1 MNFPAETPFPEPR
14 GSCGAHSATASSAC
28 GPAILPDQ
36 MPTLDIE
43 GDRVVIHLSRGQAV
57 MALARQVS
65 VPSAAVA
72 SVEVVEDGADVDLGW
87 RVGGTSIP
95 RRLWFG
101 RFRRRGKGR
110 TFAAVYA
117 GQPAVVV
124 RTKPGETDWDKLV
137 LSLEDA
143 RDAAETIRAAAGLP
157 SALQ

>member
-1 MNFPAETPFPEPR
+1 MVDAGTGDTP
-14 GSCGAHSATASSAC
+14 CH
-28 GPAILPDQ
+28 
-36 MPTLDIE
+36 MPTLAIE
-43 GDRVVIHLSRGQAV
+43 GPRVVVHLSGPQAV

-65 VPSAAVA
+65 VPTAAVA
-72 SVEVVEDGADVDLGW
+72 SVQLVSNGADVDLGW

-124 RTKPGETDWDKLV
+124 RTAPGEADWDKLV
-137 LSLEDA
+137 LTLEDA

-157 SALQ
+157 AVLQ

>member
-1 MNFPAETPFPEPR
+1 MAFLRAAGRAAWSAR
-14 GSCGAHSATASSAC
+14 G
-28 GPAILPDQ
+28 PVILHAR
-36 MPTLDIE
+36 MPTLDID
-43 GDRVVIHLSRGQAV
+43 GDRVVAYMSGRQAV

-65 VPSAAVA
+65 VPAASVA

-101 RFRRRGKGR
+101 RYRRRGRGR

-124 RTKPGETDWDKLV
+124 RTKAGEADWDKLV
-137 LSLEDA
+137 LTLDDA
-143 RDAAETIRAAAGLP
+143 RGAAETIRTAAGLP

>member
-1 MNFPAETPFPEPR
+1 
-14 GSCGAHSATASSAC
+14 
-28 GPAILPDQ
+28 
-36 MPTLDIE
+36 MPTLDIAD
-43 GDRVVIHLSRGQAV
+43 GRVVVHLSGGQAV

-65 VPSAAVA
+65 VPAAAVA
-72 SVEVVEDGADVDLGW
+72 SVEVVDDGADVDLGW
-87 RVGGTSIP
+87 RTGGTSIP

-124 RTKPGETDWDKLV
+124 RTTAGAADWDKLV

-143 RDAAETIRAAAGLP
+143 RDAAEAIRAAAGLP

>member
-1 MNFPAETPFPEPR
+1 MSMNFPAETCFPEPR
-14 GSCGAHSATASSAC
+14 GSYMPRSGAAWSAR
-28 GPAILPDQ
+28 GPGILPRV
-36 MPTLDIE
+36 PTLDLE
-43 GDRVVIHLSRGQAV
+43 ADRAVAHLSGGQAV

-65 VPSAAVA
+65 VPLAAIA
-72 SVEVVEDGADVDLGW
+72 SVEVVDDGADVDLGW

-124 RTKPGETDWDKLV
+124 RTRT
-137 LSLEDA
+137 A
-143 RDAAETIRAAAGLP
+143 RPTGT
-157 SALQ
+157 SSC

>member
-1 MNFPAETPFPEPR
+1 
-14 GSCGAHSATASSAC
+14 
-28 GPAILPDQ
+28 
-36 MPTLDIE
+36 MPTLDIAD
-43 GDRVVIHLSRGQAV
+43 DRVVVHLSGGQAV

-65 VPSAAVA
+65 VPAAAVA
-72 SVEVVEDGADVDLGW
+72 SVEVVDDGADVDLGW

-124 RTKPGETDWDKLV
+124 RTRAGEADWDKLV
-137 LSLEDA
+137 LSLDDA
-143 RDAAETIRAAAGLP
+143 HDAADSIRAAAGLA

>member
-1 MNFPAETPFPEPR
+1 MELNFEDGRA
-14 GSCGAHSATASSAC
+14 
-28 GPAILPDQ
+28 
-36 MPTLDIE
+36 
-43 GDRVVIHLSRGQAV
+43 VVHLQGRQAV

-65 VPSAAVA
+65 VPVAAIA
-72 SVEVVEDGADVDLGW
+72 SVEVVGDGADVDLGW

-117 GQPAVVV
+117 GEPAVVV
-124 RTKPGETDWDKLV
+124 RTAPGAADWDKLV
-137 LSLEDA
+137 LTLDDA
-143 RDAAETIRAAAGLP
+143 PAAAESIRAAAGLP

>member
-1 MNFPAETPFPEPR
+1 MPEL
-14 GSCGAHSATASSAC
+14 S
-28 GPAILPDQ
+28 IVD
-36 MPTLDIE
+36 
-43 GDRVVIHLSRGQAV
+43 DRAVVELVGRQAV

-65 VPSAAVA
+65 VPLGSIA
-72 SVEVVEDGADVDLGW
+72 SIEVVQDGADVDLGW

-117 GQPAVVV
+117 GEPAVVV
-124 RTKPGETDWDKLV
+124 RTTPGTADWDKLV
-137 LSLEDA
+137 LTLDDA
-143 RDAAETIRAAAGLP
+143 AAAAETLRAAAGLP

>member
-1 MNFPAETPFPEPR
+1 
-14 GSCGAHSATASSAC
+14 
-28 GPAILPDQ
+28 
-36 MPTLDIE
+36 MPTLNVE
-43 GDRVVIHLSRGQAV
+43 GDRVVVHLSGAQAV

-65 VPSAAVA
+65 VPVGAVR

-117 GQPAVVV
+117 GAPAIVV
-124 RTKPGETDWDKLV
+124 RTAAGEADWDKLV
-137 LSLEDA
+137 LTPEDA
-143 RDAAETIRAAAGLP
+143 RGAAESIRAAAGLP
-157 SALQ
+157 SVLQ

>member
-1 MNFPAETPFPEPR
+1 
-14 GSCGAHSATASSAC
+14 
-28 GPAILPDQ
+28 
-36 MPTLDIE
+36 MPTLDIA
-43 GDRVVIHLSRGQAV
+43 GDRVVVHLSGGQAV

-65 VPSAAVA
+65 VPAAAIA
-72 SVEVVEDGADVDLGW
+72 SVEVVDAGADVDLGW

-101 RFRRRGKGR
+101 RFRRRGRGR

-124 RTKPGETDWDKLV
+124 RTKAGEADWDKLV
-137 LSLEDA
+137 LSLDDA
-143 RDAAETIRAAAGLP
+143 RGAAETIRAAAGLP